1 LHIKTLIKN
10 SQRAILLIV
19 TALMGMTQF
28 AHSATNVS
36 GTISSNTIWSLALSP
51 YQVTADVTISNGSTL
66 TIEAGVVVA
75 FDANTSLTIGNGT
88 LSARGTAGQPIILTS
103 VLEITAGAPAP
114 GDWGQVRF
122 LDASNDSATILEY
135 AQIRYGQG
143 ISVQAAAPTF
153 NHLQITQNQGSAI
166 SIDLNSSPKGT
177 GNQATGNTLNGISVP
192 AGDLVGSITWGI
204 KGIPYIV
211 ASGVISVG
219 ASPRITSISP
229 SEIQQGQTIDVNI
242 NGSRLSGSDRIQFA
256 TPGISATLTSGNT
269 DSVIPLRISTSASQP
284 LGNIPFDVHTAA
296 GWVPYTNGIKIIPL
310 KPTIAVTGITPG
322 SMQRAETKSFQING
336 NYLAGA
342 QLTVPAGVGLS
353 ISNLFTTDTQAKFN
367 LTTTTTAVLGLQAI
381 SVSNPSVANGTVA
394 MLVNILDSLPQ
405 INTNS
410 IPSAVLPDGVARS
423 FQLSINHTDSVDHT
437 FNLSTIDTSI
447 ISVTP
452 ASVTIPAGALAVN
465 ISIAGLQPGY
475 TTLNISSPTLAAVS
489 KQIYAS
495 SLPNGAIISP
505 LLSPLVNVEIPYS
518 YAQQANSV
526 ISPSITVET
535 PVTVGS
541 VLSVVSPSIT
551 VETPADQIGPVL
563 SATITVIV
571 P

>member
-1 LHIKTLIKN
+1 MHIKTLIKN

-36 GTISSNTIWSLALSP
+36 GTISTNTIWSLALSP
-51 YQVTADVTISNGSTL
+51 YQVTADVIISNGSTL

-75 FDANTSLTIGNGT
+75 FDANTSLTIGNGA

-103 VLEITAGAPAP
+103 ALETTAGSPAP
-114 GDWGQVRF
+114 GDWGQIRF
-122 LDASNDSATILEY
+122 LDASNDTATILEY

-143 ISVQAAAPTF
+143 LSVQAAAPTF
-153 NHLQITQNQGSAI
+153 NYLQITQNLGSAI

-177 GNQATGNTLNGISVP
+177 GNQAIGNTLNGISVP
-192 AGDLVGSITWGI
+192 AGDLVGNITWGI

-211 ASGVISVG
+211 ASGVVSVG
-219 ASPRITSISP
+219 ASPRITSINP
-229 SEIQQGQTIDVNI
+229 SEIQQGQTIDVSI

-256 TPGISATLTSGNT
+256 TSGISAALTSGNT
-269 DSVIPLRISTSASQP
+269 DSVIPVRISTSASQA

-296 GWVPYTNGIKIIPL
+296 GWVPYANGIKIIPL

-381 SVSNPSVANGTVA
+381 SVSNPIVANGTVA

-410 IPSAVLPDGVARS
+410 IPSAVLPDGVART
-423 FQLSINHTDSVDHT
+423 FQLSINHADSVDHT
-437 FNLSTIDTSI
+437 FNLSTIDASI

-452 ASVTIPAGALAVN
+452 ASVTIPAGGLAVN

-475 TTLNISSPTLAAVS
+475 TTLNISSPTLASVA

-495 SLPNGAIISP
+495 SLPNGAAISP

-526 ISPSITVET
+526 ISPSITVST

-541 VLSVVSPSIT
+541 VLSVMSPSIT
-551 VETPADQIGPVL
+551 VETPVDQIGPVL
-563 SATITVIV
+563 SATITVIA